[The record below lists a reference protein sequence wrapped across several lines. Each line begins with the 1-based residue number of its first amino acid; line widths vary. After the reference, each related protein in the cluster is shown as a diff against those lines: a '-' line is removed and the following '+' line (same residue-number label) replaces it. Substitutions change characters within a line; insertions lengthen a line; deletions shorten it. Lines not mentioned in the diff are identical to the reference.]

1 MVTEAEL
8 AITPEYIE
16 KVLKGITIPSPPQ
29 VVADLQME
37 MAMPDPDLNEMADM
51 ISKDPGLAG
60 GVLKTLNSPFYGNR
74 DIASISKAVMM
85 LGMNT
90 IANIVNTLYLRDSM
104 SQQDDIADDFYKAMV
119 RFWDSA
125 ADVARACQ
133 LVAERLRYNDPDMA
147 YMLGLFH
154 NAGIPLLMQRYD
166 DYPKIIAQSYLLD
179 ERRVVDAENKHYQ
192 SNHAVVSFYTARSWK
207 LPSVLCQVI
216 AEHHS
221 AIDIFTEDDKTE
233 ADEKYLLAILK
244 LGEHLAGLH
253 RTIGNNESDLEW
265 EQIQNNVLEYLG
277 LSQFD
282 YDDLVVFAADS
293 GIGGQTYF
301 M

>member
-1 MVTEAEL
+1 MAAESP
-8 AITPEYIE
+8 ITQENVE
-16 KVLKGITIPSPPQ
+16 KILKGITIPSPPQ
-29 VVADLQME
+29 IVADLQME
-37 MAMPDPDLNEMADM
+37 MAMPDPDLNAMADM

-60 GVLKTLNSPFYGNR
+60 GVLKTLNSPLYGNH
-74 DIASISKAVMM
+74 DIGSISKAVMM

-104 SQQDDIADDFYKAMV
+104 SQQDDIADDVYKAMI

-125 ADVARACQ
+125 TDVARACQ
-133 LVAERLRYNDPDMA
+133 LVAQRLRYNNPDMA

-154 NAGIPLLMQRYD
+154 NAGIPLLMQRHS
-166 DYPKIIAQSYLLD
+166 DYPAVLAESYLLQNHRIID
-179 ERRVVDAENKHYQ
+179 TENTHYE
-192 SNHAVVSFYTARSWK
+192 SNHAVVSFYAARSWK
-207 LPSVLCQVI
+207 LPPMLCQVI
-216 AEHHS
+216 AKHHS
-221 AIDIFTEDDKTE
+221 AIDIFTEKDRTD

-244 LGEHLAGLH
+244 LSEHITGLF
-253 RTIGNNESDLEW
+253 RAIGNTDEDLEW
-265 EQIQNNVLEYLG
+265 TQIEENTLEYLG

-282 YDDLVVFAADS
+282 YDDLVVYAADN